1 MDLFD
6 PSNPRPVHFMGI
18 GGAGMSAL
26 ALVARRRGVSVTG
39 CDPDPSGAADV
50 AALGAEVFT
59 GHDPKHVEGA
69 RAVVV
74 TAAVAPDHPEL
85 ARAHAL
91 GVPVVPRKK
100 ALADLVQG
108 STVIGISGTH
118 GKSTTTVMTTE
129 ALTAAGLAPTGIA
142 GGRVNEW
149 GGNAKP
155 GGDRLFV
162 VESDEYDQAFLALT
176 PSVAVVNNV
185 EADHLECYGSL
196 EALEQA
202 FVTFAGRAGRILIGA
217 DDPGA
222 GRVAA
227 QLPGERVWRFG
238 LGTADLRLSAIE
250 QSPTGSRASLSLPDR
265 PAVTLKLQV

>member
-26 ALVARRRGVSVTG
+26 ALVARRRGVLVTG

-50 AALGAEVFT
+50 AALGPDVFT

-74 TAAVAPDHPEL
+74 TAAVARDHPEL

-108 STVIGISGTH
+108 GTVVGISGTH

-129 ALTAAGLAPTGIA
+129 ALAAAGLAPTGIA
-142 GGRVNEW
+142 GGRVNSW
-149 GGNAKP
+149 GGNARVA
-155 GGDRLFV
+155 GVDLFV
-162 VESDEYDQAFLALT
+162 VEADEFDKAFLSLH
-176 PSVAVVNNV
+176 PSIAVVNNV
-185 EADHLECYGSL
+185 EPDHLECYGSMA
-196 EALEQA
+196 ALDDA
-202 FVTFAGRAGRILIGA
+202 FVEFAGRARVAIVNA

-222 GRVAA
+222 REIAS
-227 QLPGERVWRFG
+227 
-238 LGTADLRLSAIE
+238 RLSTE
-250 QSPTGSRASLSLPDR
+250 VVR
-265 PAVTLKLQV
+265 